1 MSRIT
6 IIRKI
11 CLEPRYLDE
20 NLQEHLKEKI
30 HTDVLNHCDQAYGYI
45 TKIYDNIE
53 IVENIIS
60 QAGPGIFFKVK
71 FTAKVLR
78 PEVNSVYEGKI
89 CMIFAQGIFVEI
101 MGKMKVLVPA
111 DKMGNFKYNKTTSTF
126 KNGTKTLV
134 QGDKVEVL
142 ITMIKYEKH
151 NFNCIGNLKT
161 SEKE

>member
-20 NLQEHLKEKI
+20 NLQEHLKQKI
-30 HTDVLNHCDQAYGYI
+30 HNDVLNQCDQTYGYI

-71 FTAKVLR
+71 FTAKALR
-78 PEVNSVYEGKI
+78 PEVDSVYEGKI
-89 CMIFAQGIFVEI
+89 CMVFAQGIFVEI
-101 MGKMKVLVPA
+101 MGKMKVLIPA
-111 DKMGNFKYNKTTSTF
+111 DKMGNFKYNKTTSSF
-126 KNGTKTLV
+126 KNGTKTLT
-134 QGDKVEVL
+134 QGDKVDVV
-142 ITMIKYEKH
+142 ITLIKYEKH

-161 SEKE
+161 SEK